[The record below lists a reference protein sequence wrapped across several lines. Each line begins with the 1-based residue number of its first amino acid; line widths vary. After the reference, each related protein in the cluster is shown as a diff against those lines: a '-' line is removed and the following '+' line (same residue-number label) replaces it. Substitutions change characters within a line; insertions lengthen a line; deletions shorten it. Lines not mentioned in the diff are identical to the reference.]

1 MMRKITLSLSINEMN
16 LILEGLGQMPYA
28 RVFSLVEN
36 LQKQAAEELR
46 EDQAGID
53 EAGEHQPDQAE
64 SASTIT
70 SVS

>member
-46 EDQAGID
+46 EDQAVID
-53 EAGEHQPDQAE
+53 EASEHQPDQTE
-64 SASTIT
+64 SSSTIT
-70 SVS
+70 SVG